1 MGNDADVAL
10 VVLVSMTD
18 DGVRSPASVVESEG
32 GVDDW
37 PDSSRRSM
45 TPYRNLI
52 GSYTIMA
59 CLIVIVLPTQD
70 VVKVSVPRC
79 SVVIHH
85 LFARSPPK
93 KMTRAKPRFPS
104 NRRKLAQ
111 NSKLGL

>member
-52 GSYTIMA
+52 GSYTTYTRSSQGQRSEMLRGDPPPVRSFTPQKNDA
-59 CLIVIVLPTQD
+59 RKTT
-70 VVKVSVPRC
+70 VSVE
-79 SVVIHH
+79 
-85 LFARSPPK
+85 PPK
-93 KMTRAKPRFPS
+93 ISPKFKIGS
-104 NRRKLAQ
+104 LE
-111 NSKLGL
+111 